1 MCENRKLILNN
12 RPNRVLIFLV
22 HKLLRMVV
30 FCIKL
35 LLLLL
40 LSDYKNRNKENKKNV
55 SAIYTF

>member
-1 MCENRKLILNN
+1 
-12 RPNRVLIFLV
+12 
-22 HKLLRMVV
+22 MVV
-30 FCIKL
+30 FCIK

>member
-1 MCENRKLILNN
+1 
-12 RPNRVLIFLV
+12 
-22 HKLLRMVV
+22 MVV

>member
-35 LLLLL
+35 LLLL
-40 LSDYKNRNKENKKNV
+40 SDYKNKNKENKKNV

>member
-1 MCENRKLILNN
+1 MCENRKLFLNN

-40 LSDYKNRNKENKKNV
+40 SDYKNRNKENKKNV

>member
-1 MCENRKLILNN
+1 MSENRKLFLNN